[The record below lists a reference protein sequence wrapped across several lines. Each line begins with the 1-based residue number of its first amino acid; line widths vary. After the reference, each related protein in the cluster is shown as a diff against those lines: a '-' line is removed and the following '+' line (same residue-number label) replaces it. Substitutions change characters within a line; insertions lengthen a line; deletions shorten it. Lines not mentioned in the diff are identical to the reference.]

1 MKTMRG
7 FSRLIGGLVGLT
19 FLGMAGAANANL
31 IGDTVTVTN
40 IFGGQIFAGP
50 QNVVVQ
56 QGVVELP
63 GFGDL
68 WDIDIGASSIHFDPF
83 LGIVGPGAP
92 LVADDEYHFE
102 DLDWFGE
109 PDGIIID
116 ISVDQMGLSI
126 PVVPT
131 FDEHAIWILFPQGTT
146 FAAGAAVW
154 IDIGTNHDVPE
165 PTTLALFATGL
176 AGLGFMMM
184 RRRKLA

>member
-1 MKTMRG
+1 MQTMHG
-7 FSRLIGGLVGLT
+7 VSRLIGGLVGLT

-63 GFGDL
+63 GFGGVF
-68 WDIDIGASSIHFDPF
+68 DIDIEGSSIHFDPF
-83 LGIVGPGAP
+83 LGPIGIP
-92 LVADDEYHFE
+92 LNADDEYHFE

-131 FDEHAIWILFPQGTT
+131 FDEHAIWILFPQGTV

-165 PTTLALFATGL
+165 PSTLALFAIGL
-176 AGLGFMMM
+176 AGLGFMM
-184 RRRKLA
+184 RRRKLT